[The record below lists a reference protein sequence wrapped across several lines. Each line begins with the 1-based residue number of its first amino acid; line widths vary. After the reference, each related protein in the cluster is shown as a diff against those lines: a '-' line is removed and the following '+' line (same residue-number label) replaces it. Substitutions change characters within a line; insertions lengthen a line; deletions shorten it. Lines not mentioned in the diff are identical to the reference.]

1 MCASC
6 HVARR
11 FGSDRHVHT
20 RFSLVITGIKPR
32 RGKRT
37 PRKDSRPPI
46 RTLILAFSI
55 LGDEDPTKNPRTYF
69 VRILC
74 ACACIVLLF
83 FLFMAV
89 ITFRDFYKLVS
100 CLQNKQDIGQ
110 MSRPRQTD
118 SHRGWVHLNSSST
131 TTKKFNQS
139 INQLINPPTNQP
151 N

>member
-1 MCASC
+1 MTGTYTQDS
-6 HVARR
+6 V
-11 FGSDRHVHT
+11 
-20 RFSLVITGIKPR
+20 LITGIKPR

-83 FLFMAV
+83 FLFMV
-89 ITFRDFYKLVS
+89 VFLCFDITFRDFYNSVMLTE
-100 CLQNKQDIGQ
+100 QTGYWTDEQTEAD
-110 MSRPRQTD
+110 RQ
-118 SHRGWVHLNSSST
+118 
-131 TTKKFNQS
+131 
-139 INQLINPPTNQP
+139 P
-151 N
+151 